1 MSPDG
6 GQAKKRGRG
15 MMMGVKSLGGT
26 GVRSTK
32 VRIGPQVGVEEGKN
46 EC

>member
-1 MSPDG
+1 MGGGDG
-6 GQAKKRGRG
+6 DGDDDG
-15 MMMGVKSLGGT
+15 SEELEGGT

-46 EC
+46 GC